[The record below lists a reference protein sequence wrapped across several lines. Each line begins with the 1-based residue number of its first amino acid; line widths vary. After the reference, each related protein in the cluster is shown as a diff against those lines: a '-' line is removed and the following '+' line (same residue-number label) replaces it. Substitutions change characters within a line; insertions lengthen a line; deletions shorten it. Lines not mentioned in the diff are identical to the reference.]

1 MDTSQLTVMRLM
13 DRAATLFP
21 DKEVITHGVPD
32 LGRISY
38 ERFVRRVHRLAH
50 VLDTLGVGRGD
61 RVATLAWN
69 HQRHLELYFAVP
81 AHGSVLHTI
90 NLRLSVNQISDIVTH
105 AGDSVIFIDSD
116 QVRAAQEALAGSQ
129 VRTVVVMGSPDTTLP
144 EGWLQYE
151 QLMGDAPGDE
161 YTFASDLSEY
171 EIAAICYS
179 SATTGMPK
187 GVEYSHRALY
197 LHTTALCMA
206 ETWALSEA
214 DTILPVVPMFHVNAW
229 GIPYAAV
236 WLGATLVLP
245 GPTPLMPELADLI
258 VRHEVTFAAA
268 VPTVWTGVFDAL
280 EHTGTPSTNL
290 RMLVSGGAPLPP
302 PLLDQADRLGVP
314 LVHSYGM
321 TEASPLVLVGRL
333 TSKFRETS
341 PEGTRERRLRQGMLV
356 PGLEMAVMKDGR
368 PVPWDGRTPG
378 ELWLRGPWI
387 AERYR
392 NAPELAS
399 AFDGGWYHSG
409 DVVDVDPD
417 GYVRVVDRISDLIKS
432 GGEWISSIELEN
444 ALVECPGITA
454 AAVISVPDP
463 KWSERPA
470 AYAVA
475 DARVTDDDIRQ
486 HLLRRFPRWWLP
498 DDIMRVEAIP
508 LTSVGKFDKRALR
521 STWKEESHSG
531 DL

>member
-1 MDTSQLTVMRLM
+1 M
-13 DRAATLFP
+13 
-21 DKEVITHGVPD
+21 
-32 LGRISY
+32 
-38 ERFVRRVHRLAH
+38 
-50 VLDTLGVGRGD
+50 
-61 RVATLAWN
+61 
-69 HQRHLELYFAVP
+69 
-81 AHGSVLHTI
+81 
-90 NLRLSVNQISDIVTH
+90 
-105 AGDSVIFIDSD
+105 
-116 QVRAAQEALAGSQ
+116 
-129 VRTVVVMGSPDTTLP
+129 
-144 EGWLQYE
+144 
-151 QLMGDAPGDE
+151 
-161 YTFASDLSEY
+161 
-171 EIAAICYS
+171 
-179 SATTGMPK
+179 
-187 GVEYSHRALY
+187 
-197 LHTTALCMA
+197 
-206 ETWALSEA
+206 
-214 DTILPVVPMFHVNAW
+214 
-229 GIPYAAV
+229 
-236 WLGATLVLP
+236 
-245 GPTPLMPELADLI
+245 
-258 VRHEVTFAAA
+258 
-268 VPTVWTGVFDAL
+268 FDAL
-280 EHTGTPSTNL
+280 EHTCTPSINL

-302 PLLDQADRLGVP
+302 PLLDQADRLRVP

-470 AYAVA
+470 AYVVA

-486 HLLRRFPRWWLP
+486 HLLRRFPAGGCPMTSCESNLSRSLP
-498 DDIMRVEAIP
+498 SASSTSGLSAPPGRKSLTRATSRVRGPCSRDGREASTRSRKSRYP
-508 LTSVGKFDKRALR
+508 GGPHRHADWCLR
-521 STWKEESHSG
+521 NWY
-531 DL
+531 